1 MELPRPPNKILNA
14 VRSRLLVPALVAL
27 VAGIGGVIFG
37 LSHDDIV
44 TALGALLF
52 IPSALLLFGI
62 AAKRREI
69 GPLSSSNQRAN

>member
-14 VRSRLLVPALVAL
+14 ARSRLLVPALVAL

-52 IPSALLLFGI
+52 IPSALLFGI
-62 AAKRREI
+62 AVKRREI